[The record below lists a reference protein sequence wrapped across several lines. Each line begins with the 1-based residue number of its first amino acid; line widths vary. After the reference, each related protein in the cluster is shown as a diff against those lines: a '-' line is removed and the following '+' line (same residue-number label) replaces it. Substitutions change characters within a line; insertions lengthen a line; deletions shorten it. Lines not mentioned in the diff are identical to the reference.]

1 MAANR
6 GHDDHGVSGPSRRN
20 VHGGEPDLERD
31 LCRDEVD
38 RGERVE
44 RGGQKRQAVQHKAG
58 ARQSH
63 RFRQRH
69 SSHAQSLPRLP
80 SQRNAE
86 GTAGRGAVVGT
97 SIMLNKLPVELL
109 ENVLSCKLD
118 PFHLDCSFA
127 LASCGARYVAS
138 MRDFDLHAAGADLA
152 RGPQEVRSSCSGDE
166 VSSGEDT
173 PSQAGSP
180 VELQRLEHAS
190 HRSILAG
197 KGSVRYLAP
206 VQILFRLC
214 AATCRRWS
222 KAVRSPQVLR
232 KLSMARFPLP
242 PAYINPYPA
251 QSFESVSEERGAA
264 AMDASRGRGRP
275 PKRAGLES
283 AVEQAGEELLDARVE
298 AILRLASKAGNDGA
312 QFLLGLYLSRQKTF
326 ALLCVTCATASGP
339 AAPSEGQSEQAEQTL
354 AQEARRNHEQLRE
367 AVLDTYDEGVELL
380 RSAADLLHPNALY
393 QLGMLAFG
401 GTDVKLRARLFG
413 LEGSGACSDCVLG
426 EEHAE
431 LYWRRAAELG
441 HLESRLIV
449 DGDFRLNHLQEMEDR
464 MLSSEAERRS
474 WRLCAGNRLLS
485 AAKRPQSSSSK
496 ARECSHEE
504 CGMYTLLCEFKQCA
518 GCATSHKKQR

>member
-1 MAANR
+1 MAENR
-6 GHDDHGVSGPSRRN
+6 GHEDHGVSGPSRRN

-44 RGGQKRQAVQHKAG
+44 RGGQKRQAVQHRAG

-69 SSHAQSLPRLP
+69 SSRAQSLPSSP

-109 ENVLSCKLD
+109 ENVLS
-118 PFHLDCSFA
+118 
-127 LASCGARYVAS
+127 Y
-138 MRDFDLHAAGADLA
+138 LA
-152 RGPQEVRSSCSGDE
+152 RGPQEVRSSCAGEE
-166 VSSGEDT
+166 VSGGEDT
-173 PSQAGSP
+173 PSEAGSP
-180 VELQRLEHAS
+180 AELQRIEHAS
-190 HRSILAG
+190 HRSTLAG
-197 KGSVRYLAP
+197 KGSGQDLAP

-214 AATCRRWS
+214 APTCRRWS

-242 PAYINPYPA
+242 PAYINPYPG

-264 AMDASRGRGRP
+264 AMDASRERGRP
-275 PKRAGLES
+275 PSHAGLVS
-283 AVEQAGEELLDARVE
+283 AVEQAGDELLDARVE

-326 ALLCVTCATASGP
+326 ALLCVTCATASAP
-339 AAPSEGQSEQAEQTL
+339 AAPSEGDNEQAEQTL

-413 LEGSGACSDCVLG
+413 HEGSGACGDCVLG

-518 GCATSHKKQR
+518 GCATSHKKQRYCNRACQKRDWALHRSSCGWFNVQ